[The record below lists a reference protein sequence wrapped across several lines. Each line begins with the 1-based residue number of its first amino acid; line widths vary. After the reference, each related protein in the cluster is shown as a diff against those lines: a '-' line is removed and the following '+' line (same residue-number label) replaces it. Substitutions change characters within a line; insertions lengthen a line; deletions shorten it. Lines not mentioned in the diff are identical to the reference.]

1 MREINDSD
9 DLFAVLEAAFGST
22 IHDWP
27 SPEQRKPGLLD
38 WKARRDEDRINK
50 ALAFADLPPIDDGF
64 RRRFYEEV
72 EFGQIDEDA
81 GGYRWRCWCRAM
93 QQPNMFLTRYGRGY
107 EPGEAA

>member
-1 MREINDSD
+1 MREADNSE
-9 DLFAVLEAAFGST
+9 DLFAVLEAAFGGL
-22 IHDWP
+22 IYDWP
-27 SPEQRKPGLLD
+27 SPARSKLELLTRQ
-38 WKARRDEDRINK
+38 ARRDEARINK
-50 ALAFADLPPIDDGF
+50 ALAFAGLPPIDDGF

-72 EFGQIDEDA
+72 EFGQIHEDA